1 MTGVNYKN
9 IINKLTGKTNLI
21 SNIELIRQELELL
34 FNIEKYSLF
43 FGNEIGVDLSKY
55 LHLTNRTATFNLIKT
70 EIEVALRK
78 YGKVVP
84 VSIDMRFDDS
94 TNTIVIDLVVS
105 PIANRNTTITVPI
118 TVST

>member
-1 MTGVNYKN
+1 MLKLQYAFKRTFVKARQTILTKIYKWLVM
-9 IINKLTGKTNLI
+9 IWFA
-21 SNIELIRQELELL
+21 

-55 LHLTNRTATFNLIKT
+55 LHLTNRTATFNIIKT